1 MEVLI
6 LDSQEAIGVVVAD
19 VITAL
24 LARKPAAALGLAT
37 GSSPLPIYSELI
49 GRHRLGE
56 ISFAQ
61 SSAFLLDEY
70 VGLSVT
76 HEQSYRNVIEREFAG
91 SVDFHVGAVQGPDGL
106 ADDLLAECSRYD
118 KLVVESVVDLQ
129 LLGLGSDGHIG
140 FNEPS
145 SSLASRTRLKTLT
158 SQTRGDN
165 ARFFG
170 GDASCVPAHVI
181 TQGIGTLLEASHLIM
196 VAFGVGKAETVVRMI
211 EGPVASMCPAS
222 ALQLHPHVTVVLD
235 ESAASRLT
243 LADFYRETA
252 RLKPPWQPH

>member
-1 MEVLI
+1 MEVVI
-6 LDSQEAIGVVVAD
+6 LESPEAIGVVVAD

-24 LARKPAAALGLAT
+24 LTRKPIAALGLAT

-49 GRHRLGE
+49 RRHRAGA
-56 ISFAQ
+56 ISFAK
-61 SSAFLLDEY
+61 SSAVLLDEY
-70 VGLSVT
+70 VGLPHD
-76 HEQSYRNVIEREFAG
+76 HEQTYRNVIEREFAG
-91 SVDFHVGAVQGPDGL
+91 LVDFRAGGVQGPDGL

-118 KLVVESVVDLQ
+118 QMVVESAVDLQ
-129 LLGLGSDGHIG
+129 LLGIGSDGHIG

-158 SQTRGDN
+158 TQTRHDN

-170 GDASCVPAHVI
+170 GDASGVPAHVI
-181 TQGIGTLLEASHLIM
+181 TQGIGTVLEARHLVM
-196 VAFGVGKAETVVRMI
+196 VAFGDGKSEAVGQMI
-211 EGPVASMCPAS
+211 EGPVAAMVPAS

-235 ESAASRLT
+235 EPAASRLA
-243 LADFYRETA
+243 LSDFYRETS